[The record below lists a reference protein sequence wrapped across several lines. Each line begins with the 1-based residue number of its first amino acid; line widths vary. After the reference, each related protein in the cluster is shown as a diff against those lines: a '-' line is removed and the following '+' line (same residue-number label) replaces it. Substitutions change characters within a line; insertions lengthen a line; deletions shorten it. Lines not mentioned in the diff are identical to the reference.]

1 MAKKQRIEFAMDTV
15 LASQSKLGNWLLSAM
30 VDYNDPESKT
40 EARRQ
45 AVIRSIERRTNL
57 ACRLT
62 WNGDDGLSQ
71 RYRATL
77 TRTDRFGEH
86 IVTSGSVIIYT
97 PKED

>member
-1 MAKKQRIEFAMDTV
+1 MKKQRIQFWLDPV
-15 LASQSKLGNWLLSAM
+15 LAQTLHLGNWILHALADHSGC
-30 VDYNDPESKT
+30 ESKN

-45 AVIRSIERRTNL
+45 AVIKSLERRTGL

-71 RYRATL
+71 RYRATM
-77 TRTDRFGEH
+77 TRSDRFGEH

-97 PKED
+97 TKED